1 MTISLTVS
9 SPQSAT
15 PHCIR
20 FDQPRVT
27 LGRGQRCDIRLPLQV
42 ISTHHLTIQW
52 EQGRCLVTDV
62 GSTNGTF
69 LRGQRLV
76 VGQPTAL
83 PAGATLR
90 VVDVTLTFE
99 FGEAAPEGFTLAES
113 GTMVRQMVR
122 DALHQGS
129 DDQAFIEVLRG
140 PQVGR
145 RVALDDA
152 LDAGV
157 LGAAPD
163 ALLRL
168 DDPAIPARALLLS
181 RQGDGFAAIPADGYT
196 ARRNNAPIT
205 QALQLT
211 SRDRL
216 TIGPAELIF
225 FDPLQDYLS
234 ALDEPA
240 SSTAPARQSQP
251 TQEAAAPPAA
261 TPAPPQPPAAPTPAA
276 KVEARV
282 EAKTKGEASAQVAGE
297 AKKETRRGL
306 TRAELIVLI
315 ASVGLIL
322 CGVGLLAYLLAS

>member
-140 PQVGR
+140 PHAGR

-196 ARRNNAPIT
+196 ARRNNTPIT
-205 QALQLT
+205 QALQLA

-234 ALDEPA
+234 ALDEQVG
-240 SSTAPARQSQP
+240 STAPARQSQQ
-251 TQEAAAPPAA
+251 TQEAPTPPAVTPAPPAA
-261 TPAPPQPPAAPTPAA
+261 QAPQAPTPAA
-276 KVEARV
+276 KVEA
-282 EAKTKGEASAQVAGE
+282 SAQAKVE